1 MNLRTTPL
9 SNLLSRLRGLVN
21 VTETGVNRRDLN
33 CASQSEIQLELDLTS
48 PSPSHRWVRSIR
60 NTSNTRYL

>member
-33 CASQSEIQLELDLTS
+33 RASQSEIQLELDLTS
-48 PSPSHRWVRSIR
+48 PSQSHRWTRSTR
-60 NTSNTRYL
+60 NSSGTRYL